1 MRTSAP
7 QQTATVQAPSAFA
20 PWPQRSVLPEANQ
33 RSGLGAIAGVAPEYY
48 SDPSELLCR
57 SYSFAQLPIFSKP
70 QAGLQAKLAIG
81 QPNDGYEQ
89 EADQVAEQVMRMPE
103 PRLLGDAALSGLA
116 LNSQGGQQSSKLDRI
131 QTKPVGANS
140 ASQLSVPPIVNE
152 ILNAPGQP
160 LDAQTRAYFEPRFG
174 HDFGQI
180 RIHSDARAAES
191 ARAVNALAY
200 TNGRDIVVGT
210 GQYAPATNFGRRLLA
225 HELTHVMQY
234 RNAPGGSGVRRG
246 VAARGD
252 PAEVEA
258 RFAANQMAAG
268 VSIFPQARPSTALML
283 YTDEEDL
290 DPEEYLQ
297 ERSPQFTNQEVG
309 TWGNTWSAILVARER
324 LTISFPEQERSHAIV
339 EAIAQHAPVAILHE
353 YGRLW
358 LYRLEWEGLSGRYS
372 RFTNAETIFHEGT
385 NERGNYSVSNV
396 QGRQEVEAFVTED
409 GGVLSPPGAGKLF
422 SHTGGEFED
431 PLVSKFHNAKAF
443 LGGLEKG
450 LEGAN
455 FTGLAKRLQAMAA
468 LNTVFPAPFAM
479 GALHG
484 LANEIIELAQWLNPQ
499 QWKAVEA
506 AARQAILI
514 LNDPDGEQLAATL
527 GEEFGRTQAA
537 TLDALLQKSLPVF
550 AYEVGKLIGPTII
563 ETVLAFIGIE
573 IGTLTMIQKTLDA
586 VGEVPRLVGVLRG
599 AQRAFPEIPDRPGF
613 PRRVEREGFT
623 MADEKTEGLPEEG
636 HLPTPS
642 HGSSLPDLSATELEL
657 LARTGN
663 SAEFPGALPKDLAD
677 QELAIVRRA
686 RKVPIEEGDG
696 KYINEVDLSNGHR
709 WKEQANNGTW
719 CRFSNGATNCTI
731 VFDEPMPKLPGTVV
745 AHAPTKAAL
754 RDIYF
759 GWAEYRAAANVEV
772 ALLRSRGTPE
782 YPKGTYAVVVGD
794 VDEVAF
800 PGRSKDW
807 ITIAHSHTGV
817 PDQPGFV
824 NPSGADLEASVFGSY
839 GRTSGRIRKWVH
851 SQMPDGEWREVEYGL
866 DLDRERYYIQPT
878 GGESLF
884 FKEVYDPAL
893 KRSDLAVYGELR
905 QAGREAERIDLMIE
919 QNAIEYYL
927 GWYARQFVFD
937 E

>member
-7 QQTATVQAPSAFA
+7 QKTVTCQG
-20 PWPQRSVLPEANQ
+20 PQRSGLPDANQ
-33 RSGLGAIAGVAPEYY
+33 RSGRRAIAGAEPEHL
-48 SDPSELLCR
+48 SDFSEPLPL
-57 SYSFAQLPIFSKP
+57 SHDFSQLSIFSKP
-70 QAGLQAKLAIG
+70 QATLQAQLAIG
-81 QPNDGYEQ
+81 QPNDVYEQ
-89 EADQVAEQVMRMPE
+89 EADQIADRVMRIPE
-103 PRLLGDAALSGLA
+103 PQLPGNDTRSGLA
-116 LNSQGGQQSSKLDRI
+116 LNSQGGQQRSKLDRI

-140 ASQLSVPPIVNE
+140 ASQLSVPQIVNE
-152 ILNAPGQP
+152 ILNSPGQP

-191 ARAVNALAY
+191 ARAVNALGY

-258 RFAANQMAAG
+258 RLAANQMAAG
-268 VSIFPQARPSTALML
+268 VSIRPQARPSAALML

-290 DPEEYLQ
+290 DSEEYLQ
-297 ERSPQFTNQEVG
+297 ERPPQFTNQEVG
-309 TWGNTWSAILVARER
+309 TWGNTWPAILVARER
-324 LTISFPEQERSHAIV
+324 LSISFPEQERSHAIV
-339 EAIAQHAPVAILHE
+339 EAIAQRAPLAILHE
-353 YGRLW
+353 YGRFW

-396 QGRQEVEAFVTED
+396 QGRLEVEAFVTED

-484 LANEIIELAQWLNPQ
+484 LTNEIIELVQWLNPQ

-506 AARQAILI
+506 AARQTILI

-537 TLDALLQKSLPVF
+537 TLEALLQKSLPVF

-573 IGTLTMIQKTLDA
+573 IGPLTIIQKTLDA

-613 PRRVEREGFT
+613 PRRVEREGST

-642 HGSSLPDLSATELEL
+642 HRSSLPDLSAAELEL

-663 SAEFPGALPKDLAD
+663 STEFPGALPKDLAD
-677 QELAIVRRA
+677 RELAIVRRA
-686 RKVPIEEGDG
+686 KKVSIEGGDG
-696 KYINEVDLSNGHR
+696 KYINEVDLGNGHK
-709 WKEQANNGTW
+709 WKEQSNGTW

-759 GWAEYRAAANVEV
+759 GWAEYRAAVNVEV

-893 KRSDLAVYGELR
+893 KRSDLTVYGELR